1 MKEKRDIVVRGAG
14 VFGVWQAYRLAREGH
29 RVRLVERSATPFT
42 AAASRYAGAMLAPWC
57 EAEAAPEIVRDL
69 GIAGLEMWRA
79 AYPGIVWNGTLV
91 VAAARDR
98 ADFLRFARLT
108 TEHETHD
115 AGGLAGLE
123 PELAGRFPAALF
135 FPAEGHMDPILAL
148 QHLVA
153 EAQRYGAEFHLGA
166 PESAL
171 PAGADVVIDCRGL
184 AARSALPGLR
194 GVRGERVVVQSSDVR
209 LSRCVRLLHP
219 RHPLY
224 VVPWSDGRFLV
235 GATVIESE
243 DAGACTVRSA
253 LELLG
258 AAYAVHPGF
267 AEAEIVDIGAGVR
280 PAYVDN
286 VPAVVIDGRTIHVN
300 GAYRHGFLLGPIMA
314 DAVAGYLATGAQ
326 HPLLRSAS
334 G

>member
-1 MKEKRDIVVRGAG
+1 M
-14 VFGVWQAYRLAREGH
+14 
-29 RVRLVERSATPFT
+29 
-42 AAASRYAGAMLAPWC
+42 
-57 EAEAAPEIVRDL
+57 
-69 GIAGLEMWRA
+69 
-79 AYPGIVWNGTLV
+79 
-91 VAAARDR
+91 
-98 ADFLRFARLT
+98 
-108 TEHETHD
+108 
-115 AGGLAGLE
+115 
-123 PELAGRFPAALF
+123 
-135 FPAEGHMDPILAL
+135 
-148 QHLVA
+148 
-153 EAQRYGAEFHLGA
+153 
-166 PESAL
+166 
-171 PAGADVVIDCRGL
+171 
-184 AARSALPGLR
+184 
-194 GVRGERVVVQSSDVR
+194 
-209 LSRCVRLLHP
+209 
-219 RHPLY
+219 
-224 VVPWSDGRFLV
+224 
-235 GATVIESE
+235 IESE